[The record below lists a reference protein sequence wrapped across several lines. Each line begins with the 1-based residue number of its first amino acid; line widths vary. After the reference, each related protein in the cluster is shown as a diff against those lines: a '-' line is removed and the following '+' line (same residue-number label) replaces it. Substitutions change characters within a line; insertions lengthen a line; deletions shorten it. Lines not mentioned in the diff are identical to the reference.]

1 MGQELI
7 ATIDQGTT
15 RTKFVIF
22 NKQGKMVAFNY
33 RDHKQIYPHPGLV
46 EHDPMEI
53 WQQTQI
59 LIGSTLRNFKIKPEN
74 ISTIGVTNQRETT
87 VVWDPATGKPYY
99 NAIVWQCTRTM
110 DICHQLM
117 EAGLE
122 PLIRERTGLRI
133 STYFSASKIK
143 WILENVPDLKRKVEE
158 GRVFFGNIDSW
169 LIWNLTGGPKNGSHV
184 TDYTNAS
191 RTMMFDIH
199 RLDWDEE
206 LLEVLGVPKNIL
218 PEPNPSSQIYGY
230 TDPKIFGATV
240 PISGDIG
247 DQQAALFGQAA
258 FNEGVAK
265 CTYGTGSFLLVNTGD
280 KPYKSENLLTTIAWG
295 IENNVT
301 YALEGSI
308 FISGAAI
315 QWLKESLELIDDVSE
330 VGVLA
335 SSVKSSEGVFFV
347 PAFVGLGAP
356 YWDQYARGLIIGLT
370 RGTGRAHLAR
380 ATFESIAYLTRSV
393 LEEIRRVGIKIS
405 ELKVDGGASKNDFL
419 MQIQAD
425 MLGLR
430 VVRPQILETTSLGA
444 AYMAGLAVDYWRNLS
459 EITSMWRAEKIF
471 EPMINETERNKLYEA
486 WKKAVE
492 KSLGWAKILKE
503 EGLE

>member
-1 MGQELI
+1 MSGECYILSL
-7 ATIDQGTT
+7 DEGTT
-15 RTKFVIF
+15 SARAIVFDKESRILGLGQ
-22 NKQGKMVAFNY
+22 QGFP
-33 RDHKQIYPHPGLV
+33 QIYPHPGWV
-46 EHDPMEI
+46 EHNPEEVWNAQVKAI
-53 WQQTQI
+53 KEALKSAGI
-59 LIGSTLRNFKIKPEN
+59 EPNKIAAV
-74 ISTIGVTNQRETT
+74 GVTNQRETSIL
-87 VVWDPATGKPYY
+87 WDRLTGKPVY
-99 NAIVWQCTRTM
+99 NAIVWQCRRTAQIV
-110 DICHQLM
+110 D
-117 EAGLE
+117 
-122 PLIRERTGLRI
+122 
-133 STYFSASKIK
+133 
-143 WILENVPDLKRKVEE
+143 DLKRDYGDMFKAKTGLILDSYFSGPKVKWLLDNVPSLRDKAYKREIL
-158 GRVFFGNIDSW
+158 FGTVDSF
-169 LIWNLTGGPKNGSHV
+169 LIWRLTGGKKHV
-184 TDYTNAS
+184 IDYSNAS